1 MSTSL
6 LYHGF
11 GISGYDYVRTD
22 YKSGDVIFTVS
33 RKEFNLRC
41 PVCKS
46 KNIIRHGSLPRWF
59 HCLPIGKKATYIK
72 ADITRVECKECK
84 TVRQADIGFADSR
97 FTYTKTLSRYVLD
110 LARHMTIADVSKH
123 LGLSWDII
131 KSIQKRYLQKKYTNP
146 NFCEL
151 KQIAIDEIYIGK
163 RGYLTIVLDIHSGAV
178 VFVGD
183 GKGSDALEPFWQR
196 LRRYRKVKIE
206 AVAIDMSQAYI
217 KAVRENLKT
226 AAIVFDHF
234 HVVKLFNEKLSGF
247 RRQLFNNTSDK
258 LKQSAIKGT
267 RWLLLTA
274 KEKLENKQ
282 ENTERLKQA
291 LDINKPLATVYY
303 MKEDLRQLWGWD
315 DDKKA
320 AEWHLKS
327 WIEMAHSSGITML
340 AKFAKTLENHLD
352 GILAFFDFDG
362 LSTGPLEGTNNKI
375 KTMQRKAYGY
385 RDMEFF
391 KLKIKALH
399 ETKYA
404 LVG

>member
-11 GISGYDYVRTD
+11 GISGYRYVRTN
-22 YKSGDVIFTVS
+22 YREGGVIFTIT
-33 RKEFNLRC
+33 RKKFSVRC

-46 KNIIRHGSLPRWF
+46 KNIIRHGSLPRWLR
-59 HCLPIGKKATYIK
+59 CIPIGKKATYIK
-72 ADITRVECKECK
+72 TDIPRLECKECK
-84 TVRQADIGFADSR
+84 AIRQSDIGFADPR
-97 FTYTKTLSRYVLD
+97 FTYTKALGRYVLD
-110 LARHMTIADVSKH
+110 LARYMTIADVSKH
-123 LGLSWDII
+123 LGISWDIV
-131 KSIQKRYLQKKYTNP
+131 KNIQKRYLQKKYARLNL
-146 NFCEL
+146 NEL
-151 KQIAIDEIYIGK
+151 ERIAIDEIYVGK
-163 RGYLTIVLDIHSGAV
+163 RGYLTVVLDVLSGAV

-183 GKGSDALEPFWQR
+183 GKGSDALEPFWKR

-206 AVAIDMSQAYI
+206 AVAIDMSPAYI
-217 KAVRENLKT
+217 KAVRENLKS

-234 HVVKLFNEKLSGF
+234 HVIKMFNEKLSDF
-247 RRQLFNNTSDK
+247 RRQLFNNTNDK
-258 LKQSAIKGT
+258 AHRSVIKGT

-274 KEKLENKQ
+274 KEKLEKKP
-282 ENTERLKQA
+282 EKVDRLIQA
-291 LDINKPLATVYY
+291 LEINRPLATVYY
-303 MKEDLRQLWGWD
+303 MKEDLRQVWSWS
-315 DDKKA
+315 DKET

-327 WIEMAHSSGITML
+327 WIEMAQSSGITML
-340 AKFAKTLENHLD
+340 TKFAKTLEKHFE
-352 GILAFFDFDG
+352 GILAYFDFDG

-391 KLKIKALH
+391 KLKIMALH